1 MNTKE
6 KNKKLHLGCV
16 FSGGGFR
23 GVAHIGVIK
32 AMEEVGIKFDAVS
45 GVSAGALVASM
56 YAAGKPWEKIYEMFS
71 GINIFNVTKYAYR
84 KPGILDTEKFID
96 YLNEYLP
103 ESAFDDLKIPLYIGA
118 TDMLNGEFK
127 IFNGGQLT
135 RRILASCAF
144 PFVFTPIEIDG
155 SIYSDG
161 GIINN
166 FPVEPI
172 AKTCKRVLGVYV
184 NPVRP
189 IGRKELN
196 SSVKV
201 LERAFYLSTSQIPYS
216 KFKKCDFVI
225 EPLQLSEYNI
235 FDRRN
240 VEKIFELGYYEGVAI
255 RNKIKDTIGA
265 STGELTKLDINL
277 N

>member
-1 MNTKE
+1 MTKK
-6 KNKKLHLGCV
+6 KNKKLQLGCV

-96 YLNEYLP
+96 YLNQFLP
-103 ESAFDDLKIPLYIGA
+103 ESVFDDLKIPLYIGA
-118 TDMLNGEFK
+118 TDMLNGKFRL
-127 IFNGGQLT
+127 FSGGQLT
-135 RRILASCAF
+135 KRILASCAF
-144 PFVFTPIEIDG
+144 PFVFTPIKLDG
-155 SIYSDG
+155 SLYSDG

-172 AKTCKRVLGVYV
+172 EATCKYVLGVYV

-189 IGRKELN
+189 VGIKELN

-225 EPLQLSEYNI
+225 EPSDLANYNI

-240 VEKIFELGYYEGVAI
+240 VEKIFELGYHEGVAI
-255 RNKIKDTIGA
+255 RDNIMDTIGA
-265 STGELTKLDINL
+265 STSDMTELNIKLN
-277 N
+277 

>member
-1 MNTKE
+1 M
-6 KNKKLHLGCV
+6 KNKDFRLGCV

-56 YAAGKPWEKIYEMFS
+56 YAAGKSWKKIYEMFS
-71 GINIFNVTKYAYR
+71 GINIFNFTKYAYR
-84 KPGILDTEKFID
+84 KPGILDSEKFID
-96 YLNEYLP
+96 YLNQYLP
-103 ESAFDDLKIPLYIGA
+103 EDEFEDLKIPLYVGA
-118 TDMLNGEFK
+118 TDMLSGEFK
-127 IFNGGQLT
+127 IFSDGTLS
-135 RRILASCAF
+135 REILASCAF
-144 PFVFTPIEIDG
+144 PVVFTPMEING
-155 SIYSDG
+155 TLYSDG

-166 FPVEPI
+166 FPVEPLTEI
-172 AKTCKRVLGVYV
+172 CQHILGVYV

-189 IGRKELN
+189 IDKKDLN

-201 LERAFYLSTSQIPYS
+201 LERAFYLSVSQIPYL

-225 EPLQLSEYNI
+225 EPAELSDYNI

-240 VEKIFELGYYEGVAI
+240 VEKIFELGYKEGVAA
-255 RNKIKDTIGA
+255 RDKIKKVIETSI
-265 STGELTKLDINL
+265 
-277 N
+277 